1 LRAGSMSPA
10 PSEMPILSDSG
21 TITLRASIVGRQAT
35 DIPYTDPL
43 LVNGVET
50 YPADQDYLLRDI
62 KPLYEKYG
70 VNGVSFG
77 HSHVYER
84 YCFNGVNYIEAAS
97 IGNSYVNPGDPL
109 HSGQGDQYPV
119 TFQDCRLKEMGERGA

>member
-1 LRAGSMSPA
+1 
-10 PSEMPILSDSG
+10 
-21 TITLRASIVGRQAT
+21 
-35 DIPYTDPL
+35 
-43 LVNGVET
+43 VET

-70 VNGVSFG
+70 VNAVSFG

-97 IGNSYVNPGDPL
+97 IGNSYVNPSDPL
-109 HSGQGDQYPV
+109 HSGGRRVSGDVPGLPLPV
-119 TFQDCRLKEMGERGA
+119 LFIGECRSCHRYEG